1 MKYVFNDERSPL
13 RLFSDGDAVRA
24 YDFLGAHFIN
34 LDGRNGVIFRVW
46 APNAITV
53 SLVGDFNNWNQKAN
67 YMYKI
72 GGGVWELFIENLN
85 EFAVYKF
92 CIETVDHTNIL
103 KSDPFAFH
111 CQTRPE
117 NASMV
122 FNTNQY
128 VWHDSYWMEN
138 RQNTSSPDKPMNIYE
153 IHAGSWKK
161 YPDGNYFNYQK
172 MADELIPYLK
182 EMNYTH
188 VQLMPLMEYPYDPSW
203 GYQTTGYFAAT
214 SRYGTPCDLMALID
228 RCHMEGIGVIMEI
241 VPSNFPKDD
250 YGLYKFDGTCLYEDN
265 NPKKGQRDSW
275 GTCLFNFQRYE
286 VISFLISAVMFW
298 FDKYHIDGMRIG
310 AVSSMLY
317 LDYGKKDGEWVP
329 NRFGGNENLEAI
341 DFIKRLNK
349 AVHMYHP
356 SALTFA
362 EENTSWPKLTLPIE
376 EGGLGFDY
384 KWNMGW
390 MNDTLHY
397 MSLDPLWRPFN
408 HDNLTFSFFY
418 AFSERFILPISHDEV
433 AHGKGSLIS
442 KMPGDYDSK
451 FAGVR
456 TFITYMYAHPGKK
469 LVFMGCE
476 IGQFDEWDSDSGIQ
490 WDLLKFEKH
499 NALYTFFKAINKFY
513 IEHKPLYE
521 LDNTPKGF
529 EWIHRNDYTQ
539 SVIAFRRTDSDG
551 NEIIAVCNFQ
561 PTVHENYMIGV
572 PRFGEYEEIFNSDL
586 TEFGGTGVSNTGTLT
601 TVPMKIHGYKQG
613 LSLTLPPL
621 GVIYLKCTKKLENP
635 EGNTE
640 KPRKTVVLNSEA
652 VKADVKAEELK

>member
-1 MKYVFNDERSPL
+1 MNYVFNDERSPL

-53 SLVGDFNNWNQKAN
+53 SLVGDFNNWNQQAN

-92 CIETVDHTNIL
+92 CIETVDHTKIL

-117 NASMV
+117 NASKV

-128 VWHDSYWMEN
+128 VWHDGYWMEN

-456 TFITYMYAHPGKK
+456 AFITYMYAHPGKK

-499 NALYTFFKAINKFY
+499 NALYTFFKEINKFY

-572 PRFGEYEEIFNSDL
+572 PHFGEYEEIFNSDL

-621 GVIYLKCTKKLENP
+621 GVIYLKCTKELENP

-640 KPRKTVVLNSEA
+640 KPRKTVVLNSET
-652 VKADVKAEELK
+652 VKAEELK

>member
-72 GGGVWELFIENLN
+72 GGGVWELFIEDLN

-117 NASMV
+117 NASKV

-128 VWHDSYWMEN
+128 VWHDGYWMEN

-572 PRFGEYEEIFNSDL
+572 PHFGEYEEIFNSDL

-640 KPRKTVVLNSEA
+640 KPRKTVVLNSET
-652 VKADVKAEELK
+652 VKAEELK

>member
-72 GGGVWELFIENLN
+72 GGGVWELFIEDLN

-117 NASMV
+117 NASKV

-128 VWHDSYWMEN
+128 VWHDGYWMEN

-456 TFITYMYAHPGKK
+456 AFITYMYAHPGKK

-572 PRFGEYEEIFNSDL
+572 PHFGEYEEIFNSDL

-640 KPRKTVVLNSEA
+640 KPRKTVVLNSET
-652 VKADVKAEELK
+652 VKAEELK

>member
-1 MKYVFNDERSPL
+1 MNYVFNDERSPL

-72 GGGVWELFIENLN
+72 GGGVWELFIEDLN

-117 NASMV
+117 NASKV

-349 AVHMYHP
+349 AIHMYHP

-456 TFITYMYAHPGKK
+456 AFITYMYAHPGKK

-561 PTVHENYMIGV
+561 PTIHENYMIGV
-572 PRFGEYEEIFNSDL
+572 PHFGEYEEIFNSDL

-640 KPRKTVVLNSEA
+640 KPRKTVVLNSET
-652 VKADVKAEELK
+652 VKAEELK

>member
-1 MKYVFNDERSPL
+1 MNYVFNDERSPL

-72 GGGVWELFIENLN
+72 GGGVWELFIEDLN

-92 CIETVDHTNIL
+92 CIETVDHTQIL

-117 NASMV
+117 NASKV

-456 TFITYMYAHPGKK
+456 AFITYMYAHPGKK

-499 NALYTFFKAINKFY
+499 NALYTFFKEINKFY

-572 PRFGEYEEIFNSDL
+572 PHFGEYEEIFNSDL
-586 TEFGGTGVSNTGTLT
+586 EKYGGTGVSNTGTLT

-621 GVIYLKCTKKLENP
+621 GVIYLKCTKELKNP

-640 KPRKTVVLNSEA
+640 KPRKTVVLNSET
-652 VKADVKAEELK
+652 VKAEELK

>member
-92 CIETVDHTNIL
+92 CIETVDHTEIL

-621 GVIYLKCTKKLENP
+621 GVIYLKCTKELENP

-640 KPRKTVVLNSEA
+640 KREKPLFSIPKP
-652 VKADVKAEELK
+652 

>member
-53 SLVGDFNNWNQKAN
+53 SLVGDFNNWNQQAN

-92 CIETVDHTNIL
+92 CIETVDHTKIL

-117 NASMV
+117 NASKV

-456 TFITYMYAHPGKK
+456 AFITYMYAHPGKK

-499 NALYTFFKAINKFY
+499 NALYTFFKEINKFY

-572 PRFGEYEEIFNSDL
+572 PHFGEYEEIFNSDL
-586 TEFGGTGVSNTGTLT
+586 EKYGGTGVSNTGTLT

-621 GVIYLKCTKKLENP
+621 GVIYLKCTKELENP
-635 EGNTE
+635 EGNTK
-640 KPRKTVVLNSEA
+640 KPRKTVVLNSET
-652 VKADVKAEELK
+652 VKAEELK

>member
-572 PRFGEYEEIFNSDL
+572 PHFGEYEEIFNSDL

-640 KPRKTVVLNSEA
+640 KPRKTVVLNSET
-652 VKADVKAEELK
+652 VKAEELK

>member
-1 MKYVFNDERSPL
+1 MNYVFNDERSPL

-46 APNAITV
+46 APNAVTV
-53 SLVGDFNNWNQKAN
+53 SIVGDFNNWNQQAN

-72 GGGVWELFIENLN
+72 GGGVWELFIDNLS

-92 CIETVDHTNIL
+92 CIETVDHTKVL

-111 CQTRPE
+111 CQTRPD
-117 NASMV
+117 NSSMV

-138 RQNTSSPDKPMNIYE
+138 RASTSSQDKPMNIYE

-298 FDKYHIDGMRIG
+298 FDKYHVDGMRIG

-329 NRFGGNENLEAI
+329 NRFGGKENLEAI

-469 LVFMGCE
+469 LVFMGSE

-499 NALYTFFKAINKFY
+499 NQLHTFFKKINKFY
-513 IEHKPLYE
+513 LEHKPLYE
-521 LDNTPKGF
+521 LDTTPKGF

-572 PRFGEYEEIFNSDL
+572 PHFGEYEEIFNSDSA
-586 TEFGGTGVSNTGTLT
+586 EFGGTGVSNTGTLT

-621 GVIYLKCTKKLENP
+621 GVIYLMCTKELECT
-635 EGNTE
+635 EVETE

-652 VKADVKAEELK
+652 TKAEE